1 MSGEGRLH
9 LQTQALTI
17 LLSAGVAAWMGQAN
31 SPGEIRSEQD
41 PKNNRNVSGD
51 EKDKSKDPDF
61 SAITDK
67 RHKRRLRWILA
78 FNTKDA
84 KDYAKQL
91 QELGAILA
99 VPEGKE
105 NRQFRVFRN
114 LKELPV
120 KGEIED
126 LTKVKMIFW
135 VDDNEQS
142 VKSLAKVL
150 GLKEVPQFVIA
161 FLPEELEDELYEK
174 EKKFQN
180 RKEEEIEQTKFKIIW
195 RDEKYQIQVA
205 EQKAKKP

>member
-1 MSGEGRLH
+1 LALGITGWFARADSCHEIGYHQDPDGNRNASGE
-9 LQTQALTI
+9 Q
-17 LLSAGVAAWMGQAN
+17 
-31 SPGEIRSEQD
+31 
-41 PKNNRNVSGD
+41 
-51 EKDKSKDPDF
+51 KDKSKRQDV
-61 SAITDK
+61 SSITDK
-67 RHKRRLRWILA
+67 RKKRQLRWILA

-105 NRQFRVFRN
+105 SGQFRVFRN

-150 GLKEVPQFVIA
+150 GFKEVPRLVIA
-161 FLPEELEDELYEK
+161 FFSEKLEEELHEK
-174 EKKFQN
+174 EIKFQN
-180 RKEEEIEQTKFKIIW
+180 RKEEEIEQTKFKII
-195 RDEKYQIQVA
+195 RRNDRFQIEVG
-205 EQKAKKP
+205 EQKLKGP